1 MYISASD
8 LGYEP
13 VIKSWVMARKV
24 ELNRGE
30 EYEKLNNI
38 FNKYIFNMKLFET
51 ITKAVKAPVMDISDM
66 IRVTEF
72 LNLLAGLI
80 YKLVDLNK
88 YASDDEYEKYVIFS
102 IVWAFGGLLE

>member
-1 MYISASD
+1 M
-8 LGYEP
+8 
-13 VIKSWVMARKV
+13 IKSWVMARKV

-38 FNKYIFNMKLFET
+38 FNKYIFNMKLFES

-80 YKLVDLNK
+80 YKLVD
-88 YASDDEYEKYVIFS
+88 
-102 IVWAFGGLLE
+102 